1 MPRRPAY
8 CGPSWCHDSRVNTTH
23 TSATQT
29 CEHFDFH
36 NDDADED
43 FEGFSQ
49 ERISERIGDQGVD
62 VPSASKFGRAL
73 RGEYT
78 GTHHRA
84 NRRPD
89 SRCASASNC
98 AGNHPGPCSSSG
110 DRVRGARSCWR
121 RAFPL
126 EASPCKTRVFFLGGK
141 EGTKWMT
148 KCAGIRSADESG
160 SKLHTTTATPAQRG
174 ESRVGPHV
182 TEELLHQLHGRLGAP
197 ASSLPLLWPPCRP
210 TVNPIGGAMPALPVC
225 AAVCFRHERV
235 LQRVRTGSCA
245 PPLTTLPPTSTART
259 TSLARAR
266 RPRSS
271 G

>member
-36 NDDADED
+36 DDDADED

-62 VPSASKFGRAL
+62 VPVPQNLEERFEESTQELIIEQIGDQIVDVPVPQIMPEIIEVGAPAPVIEYVAPAVA
-73 RGEYT
+73 GE
-78 GTHHRA
+78 GPSSWKRHLA
-84 NRRPD
+84 RP
-89 SRCASASNC
+89 
-98 AGNHPGPCSSSG
+98 
-110 DRVRGARSCWR
+110 
-121 RAFPL
+121 
-126 EASPCKTRVFFLGGK
+126 VFFFFG
-141 EGTKWMT
+141 EEETKWMK
-148 KCAGIRSADESG
+148 KCAGIRSAGESG

-182 TEELLHQLHGRLGAP
+182 TEGLLHQPHGRLGAP

-235 LQRVRTGSCA
+235 L
-245 PPLTTLPPTSTART
+245 
-259 TSLARAR
+259 
-266 RPRSS
+266 
-271 G
+271 